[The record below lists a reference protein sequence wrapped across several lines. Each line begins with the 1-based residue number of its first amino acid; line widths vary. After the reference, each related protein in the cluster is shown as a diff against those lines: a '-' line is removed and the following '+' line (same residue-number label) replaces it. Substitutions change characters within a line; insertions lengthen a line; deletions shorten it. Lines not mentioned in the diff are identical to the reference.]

1 MVSPPTKRDGYVTLG
16 EGEAMNEGHRPPN
29 TRRTVFGPGEVIHR
43 TRQLLRSTVLSSL
56 LCGALIALI
65 PWSVS
70 TAAGQDFYLGSCTA
84 RVSGFEDWGLATAS
98 TRNLT
103 QYSNETCLAV
113 QARVS
118 SSSICCNYTGESPWV
133 WGSYVKVSAPNNTL
147 NPFDDQ
153 DWRRASGR
161 TYMGSNWYSNW
172 ATIYR

>member
-1 MVSPPTKRDGYVTLG
+1 
-16 EGEAMNEGHRPPN
+16 MNEGCRLSSI
-29 TRRTVFGPGEVIHR
+29 RRTVLEDDKVIHR
-43 TRQLLRSTVLSSL
+43 VRRPIRGTLLASI
-56 LCGALIALI
+56 LCGAFIVLV
-65 PWSVS
+65 PSSVS
-70 TAAGQDFYLGSCTA
+70 TAAGQDFYLGSCWA

-98 TRNLT
+98 TRNLD

-113 QARVS
+113 QARVNS
-118 SSSICCNYTGESPWV
+118 SSVCCNYQGTSPWV